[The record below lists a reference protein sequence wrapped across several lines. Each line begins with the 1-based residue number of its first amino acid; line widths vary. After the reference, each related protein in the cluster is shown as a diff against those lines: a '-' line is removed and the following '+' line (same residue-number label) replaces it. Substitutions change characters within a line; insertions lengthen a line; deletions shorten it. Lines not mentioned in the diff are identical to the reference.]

1 MPSRPPKQIKSLQFT
16 AGIFLFLYK
25 ILVMVQDK
33 VNNSFQRK
41 MLNPFFFNLFLL
53 LKLPMAFL
61 AGLKL
66 KELTDEYSLVQ
77 MRYKYLNKNPFGSI
91 YFACLSM
98 AGELSS
104 GILAASKTY
113 KNNPKIS
120 MLVVGLKVD
129 FMKKATGVI
138 TFKCSQ
144 GKEISAT
151 IQKSIDTGEGQA
163 IEALTIATDE
173 AGDIVAE
180 FHINWS
186 FKAKF

>member
-1 MPSRPPKQIKSLQFT
+1 
-16 AGIFLFLYK
+16 
-25 ILVMVQDK
+25 MVQAK
-33 VNNSFQRK
+33 ANNSFQKK
-41 MLNPFFFNLFLL
+41 MLNPFFFKLFLL

-61 AGLKL
+61 SGLKL

-98 AGELSS
+98 AGELAS

-113 KNNPKIS
+113 KNDPKIS
-120 MLVVGLKVD
+120 MLVVGIKVS
-129 FMKKATGVI
+129 FIKKATGVI
-138 TFKCSQ
+138 TFRCNQ

-151 IQKSIDTGEGQA
+151 IQKSIETGEGKT

-173 AGDIVAE
+173 VGDVVAE
-180 FHINWS
+180 FLINWS
-186 FKAKF
+186 FKAKS